1 MNPEFN
7 AMTNIQPPTE
17 EDFDIETFLHVSVA
31 QGISDIHLRVGTPPM
46 VRKDGLIVKTKLPQ
60 VTKEKMLKIAH
71 LIVPKPM
78 QHLIETRYDLDFS
91 IDIKGLA
98 RFRANLFHDLGN
110 IGFVLRVIPFNIP
123 TIESLQLPP
132 VLKEFT
138 KLHKGLVLVTGPTG
152 SGKSTTLA
160 SILDYIN
167 LNQQRHIIT
176 LEDPI
181 EFMHSNK
188 KCVFTQRQ
196 LGMDT
201 DTFPNGLKYA
211 LRQDPDVILIGE
223 MRDRETISSALK
235 AAETGHLVF
244 STLHTIDAVQTINRI
259 INAFEPY
266 EREPIRLQIAATLQG
281 TVAQKLIKKAEG
293 KGRVPATE
301 VLVIT
306 PAARDYIARDEI
318 DNIYQLLNTGDY
330 DGMMSMNMS
339 LYKLVKNNLITPDA
353 AIESSNAP
361 TEMQQ
366 MLRGAFHGS
375 FGSSEGE

>member
-1 MNPEFN
+1 MSTMEQQ
-7 AMTNIQPPTE
+7 QPKAGGPQE

-31 QGISDIHLRVGTPPM
+31 QGISDIHLRIGAPPM
-46 VRKDGLIVKTKLPQ
+46 VRKDGLIVKTKLPV
-60 VTKEKMLKIAH
+60 VTREKMHKIAL
-71 LIVPKPM
+71 LIVPRPM
-78 QHLIETRYDLDFS
+78 QHLMDSRYDLDFS
-91 IDIKGLA
+91 IDMKGLA

-110 IGFVLRVIPFNIP
+110 IGFVLRVIPLNIP
-123 TIESLQLPP
+123 SVEALSLPP

-138 KLHKGLVLVTGPTG
+138 KVPKGLVLVTGPTG

-160 SILDYIN
+160 SMLDYVNI
-167 LNQQRHIIT
+167 NQQRHIIT

-244 STLHTIDAVQTINRI
+244 STLHTTDAVQTINRI

-266 EREPIRLQIAATLQG
+266 EREPVRLQIAATLQG
-281 TVAQKLIKKAEG
+281 TIAQKLIKRSEG

-301 VLVIT
+301 ILVVT
-306 PAARDYIARDEI
+306 PAVRDYIARDEI
-318 DNIYQLLNTGDY
+318 DNIYQLLDTGDF

-339 LYKLVKNNLITPDA
+339 LYKLVKNNLILPDE
-353 AIESSNAP
+353 AIENSNAP
-361 TEMQQ
+361 NELQQ

-375 FGSSEGE
+375 FSGTESR

>member
-1 MNPEFN
+1 MSTVEKNPV
-7 AMTNIQPPTE
+7 PPGAPNN

-31 QGISDIHLRVGTPPM
+31 QGISDIHLRVGAPPM
-46 VRKDGLIVKTKLPQ
+46 VRKDGLIVKTKLP
-60 VTKEKMLKIAH
+60 TITREKMHKIAQ
-71 LIVPKPM
+71 LIVPRPM
-78 QHLIETRYDLDFS
+78 QHLMDSRYDLDFS
-91 IDIKGLA
+91 IDMKGLA

-110 IGFVLRVIPFNIP
+110 IGFVLRVIPLNIP
-123 TIESLQLPP
+123 SVEALSLPP
-132 VLKEFT
+132 VLKEFS
-138 KLHKGLVLVTGPTG
+138 HVPKGLVLVTGPTG

-167 LNQQRHIIT
+167 INHQRHIIT

-244 STLHTIDAVQTINRI
+244 STLHTTDAVQTINRI

-266 EREPIRLQIAATLQG
+266 EREPVRLQIAATLMG
-281 TVAQKLIKKAEG
+281 TVAQKLVKRIEG

-301 VLVIT
+301 ILVVT
-306 PAARDYIARDEI
+306 PAVRDYIARDEI
-318 DNIYQLLNTGDY
+318 DNIYQLLDTGDF

-339 LYKLVKNNLITPDA
+339 LYKLVKNNLIGPDE
-353 AIESSNAP
+353 AIENSNSP
-361 TEMQQ
+361 TELQQ

-375 FGSSEGE
+375 FNKAD